1 MQVKSYLRPLA
12 EAELYRALERETA
25 PALFVAGAT
34 DILVQARKG
43 EPYADF
49 AAFDLTALPK
59 LREICEDGDSILIG
73 GTATHAEVAS
83 SPTVLAYAPVLAAAA
98 AEIGAVQLRNRATIG
113 GNIVNASPAGDT
125 LGPLAVLNAAVLLDC
140 MGELRE
146 LPFIDVISGAGK
158 TALREKE
165 FLRAVRIPKLPNR
178 FRWRFEKV
186 GRRNAM
192 SISRLTVSVVADVSN
207 ERKLSELRV
216 GIGAAFQRPMR
227 FLELE
232 QSALG
237 KSLTDKTVEQIAAA
251 FSDTLPQIAGRRAS
265 TDYKQPACRMI
276 LARLLREMRDER

>member
-1 MQVKSYLRPLA
+1 MQVKSYLRPLT
-12 EAELYRALERETA
+12 EAELYRALERERA
-25 PALFVAGAT
+25 PVLFVAGAT
-34 DILVQARKG
+34 DILVQARNG
-43 EPYADF
+43 EPFRDR
-49 AAFDLTALPK
+49 AAIDLTALPM
-59 LREICEDGDSILIG
+59 LREIREDEDYIYIG
-73 GTATHAEVAS
+73 GTATHAEVAAS
-83 SPTVLAYAPVLAAAA
+83 QFVTAYAPVLAAAA

-125 LGPLAVLNAAVLLDC
+125 QSPLAVLNAAVLLDC

-146 LPFIDVISGAGK
+146 LPYIDVISGSGK
-158 TALREKE
+158 TALRERE

-207 ERKLSELRV
+207 ERKLNELRV

-237 KSLTDKTVEQIAAA
+237 KPLSDGTVEQIAGA

-265 TDYKQPACRMI
+265 TDYKQPVCRMI